1 MVAVGKKNICNMAI
15 SSIEHRGYWYEIFDA
30 RGKNVKS
37 ISDNIGELLGWSDKF
52 FIVMKGYWY
61 DTYDE
66 QGKRIKSIS
75 TNIGY
80 FVSICADQFIVRKGS
95 WLDTYDAWGK
105 KISTRAAR

>member
-1 MVAVGKKNICNMAI
+1 MAI

-30 RGKNVKS
+30 RGKKAKS

-66 QGKRIKSIS
+66 QGKKSNQFQQTSAIS
-75 TNIGY
+75 FQSALIN
-80 FVSICADQFIVRKGS
+80 SLSEKVRGLIHTMLLERK
-95 WLDTYDAWGK
+95 
-105 KISTRAAR
+105 

>member
-1 MVAVGKKNICNMAI
+1 MAI

-30 RGKNVKS
+30 RGKKAKS

-66 QGKRIKSIS
+66 QGKKNQINFNKHR
-75 TNIGY
+75 
-80 FVSICADQFIVRKGS
+80 QFRFY
-95 WLDTYDAWGK
+95 L
-105 KISTRAAR
+105 R